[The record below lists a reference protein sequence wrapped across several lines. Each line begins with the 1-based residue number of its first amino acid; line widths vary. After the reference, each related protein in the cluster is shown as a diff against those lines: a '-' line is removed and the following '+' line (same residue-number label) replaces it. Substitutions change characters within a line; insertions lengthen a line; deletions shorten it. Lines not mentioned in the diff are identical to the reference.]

1 MPIRRLPPT
10 LVNKIAAG
18 EVVERPASVVK
29 ELVENSL
36 DAGASRVDVSV
47 ERGGMDLIRV
57 ADNGCGIPAE
67 ELELAVA
74 PHATSKIAT
83 EEDLF
88 AIRTLGFRGEALA
101 SIAAVSQLTL
111 RSRTPQ
117 AEHGAMIEVHGGQA
131 GPVVPCGCPV
141 GTMVEVRNLFFNT
154 PVRRKFLRSVQ
165 TELGHVSEA
174 LVRIALAQP
183 EVHFTLRHQDRVLL
197 ELPAGEDRRERIARC
212 CGRDLADALLN
223 VESREGAVELTGYV
237 SHPNY
242 SRPNNRMQYFFLNG
256 RFIRDRSLQHALAE
270 AYRGLLM
277 VGRFPAAFLFL
288 RMPPEWVDV
297 NVHPTKLEV
306 RFQDGGRVYSL
317 VLSALRARF
326 LSTDMSARM
335 QPTVADPS
343 GLMDP
348 HRAAEHRAAVVAWA
362 KGKIAQWTSG
372 GAVAADF
379 GPAPWELDE
388 AASGLGGSVGSGSRG
403 GLPSQVSPS
412 GVSDTPFVS
421 PSAGLVGTHPAG
433 FSGVPSG
440 GLREVAPDQPSPQS
454 PRASGSDVAAG
465 ITKGDQA
472 GPQAIWSSGVAGGSA
487 ESRPAGED
495 RQAEQGRPCGASG
508 GGVLGGGEAVGRP
521 EPAMA
526 PSGAPLP
533 EMGLGNRQASRRPPA
548 VQMHNRYL
556 VAETEEGMLIFDQ
569 HALHE
574 SILYEELRERASR
587 GPLETQRL
595 LTPEPV
601 DLSPS
606 DAALLLEH
614 RLVLQQVGLLVEP
627 FGGSTVVVLGC
638 PNLGRPIGAAELVHA
653 VLEKLAEA
661 GRTPS
666 REELADALLH
676 TLACRAAVKAG
687 DPLRPEEIEA
697 LLARRHLAVQSH
709 HCPHGRPTAIL
720 LTRQEL
726 DRQFKRT

>member
-1 MPIRRLPPT
+1 
-10 LVNKIAAG
+10 
-18 EVVERPASVVK
+18 
-29 ELVENSL
+29 
-36 DAGASRVDVSV
+36 
-47 ERGGMDLIRV
+47 
-57 ADNGCGIPAE
+57 
-67 ELELAVA
+67 
-74 PHATSKIAT
+74 
-83 EEDLF
+83 
-88 AIRTLGFRGEALA
+88 
-101 SIAAVSQLTL
+101 
-111 RSRTPQ
+111 
-117 AEHGAMIEVHGGQA
+117 
-131 GPVVPCGCPV
+131 
-141 GTMVEVRNLFFNT
+141 
-154 PVRRKFLRSVQ
+154 
-165 TELGHVSEA
+165 
-174 LVRIALAQP
+174 
-183 EVHFTLRHQDRVLL
+183 
-197 ELPAGEDRRERIARC
+197 
-212 CGRDLADALLN
+212 
-223 VESREGAVELTGYV
+223 
-237 SHPNY
+237 
-242 SRPNNRMQYFFLNG
+242 
-256 RFIRDRSLQHALAE
+256 
-270 AYRGLLM
+270 
-277 VGRFPAAFLFL
+277 
-288 RMPPEWVDV
+288 
-297 NVHPTKLEV
+297 
-306 RFQDGGRVYSL
+306 
-317 VLSALRARF
+317 
-326 LSTDMSARM
+326 
-335 QPTVADPS
+335 
-343 GLMDP
+343 
-348 HRAAEHRAAVVAWA
+348 
-362 KGKIAQWTSG
+362 
-372 GAVAADF
+372 
-379 GPAPWELDE
+379 
-388 AASGLGGSVGSGSRG
+388 
-403 GLPSQVSPS
+403 
-412 GVSDTPFVS
+412 
-421 PSAGLVGTHPAG
+421 
-433 FSGVPSG
+433 
-440 GLREVAPDQPSPQS
+440 
-454 PRASGSDVAAG
+454 
-465 ITKGDQA
+465 
-472 GPQAIWSSGVAGGSA
+472 
-487 ESRPAGED
+487 
-495 RQAEQGRPCGASG
+495 
-508 GGVLGGGEAVGRP
+508 VGRP

>member
-141 GTMVEVRNLFFNT
+141 GTIVEVRNLFFNT

-183 EVHFTLRHQDRVLL
+183 EVHFTLRHQDRLVL
-197 ELPAGEDRRERIARC
+197 ELPAPSDPLERIGRC
-212 CGRDLADALLN
+212 CGRDLAEQLLP
-223 VESREGAVELTGYV
+223 VESLAPPLELVAYV

-317 VLSALRARF
+317 VLSAIREKF
-326 LSTDMSARM
+326 LSTDMTVRM
-335 QPTVADPS
+335 GPVGAADSS
-343 GLMDP
+343 GLLDAQ
-348 HRAAEHRAAVVAWA
+348 RAAEHRAQVVAWA
-362 KGKIAQWTSG
+362 KGQIARWSGQGASAAEGGTPPWEVDDAAFSGPASGVGPTEPFSAGSGCPKAFGPETSG
-372 GAVAADF
+372 AVGAGAEPAGAAPSPPDRPQATPSQHPEFQRESAGSAPGRLPGGGFAAAAD
-379 GPAPWELDE
+379 
-388 AASGLGGSVGSGSRG
+388 R
-403 GLPSQVSPS
+403 
-412 GVSDTPFVS
+412 
-421 PSAGLVGTHPAG
+421 
-433 FSGVPSG
+433 
-440 GLREVAPDQPSPQS
+440 
-454 PRASGSDVAAG
+454 
-465 ITKGDQA
+465 
-472 GPQAIWSSGVAGGSA
+472 
-487 ESRPAGED
+487 RPA
-495 RQAEQGRPCGASG
+495 
-508 GGVLGGGEAVGRP
+508 
-521 EPAMA
+521 
-526 PSGAPLP
+526 
-533 EMGLGNRQASRRPPA
+533 A
-548 VQMHNRYL
+548 VQIHHRYL
-556 VAETEEGMLIFDQ
+556 VAETEDGMMIIDQ

-574 SILYEELRERASR
+574 SILYHELRERASR
-587 GPLETQRL
+587 GRLESQRL

-606 DAALLLEH
+606 EAALVLEH
-614 RLVLQQVGLLVEP
+614 RPVLGQLGLEVEP
-627 FGGSTVVVLGC
+627 FGGSTVLVLGC
-638 PNLGRPIGAAELVHA
+638 PSVGRGLRPAEAIHA
-653 VLEKLAEA
+653 VLENLLQSDRMPK
-661 GRTPS
+661 G
-666 REELADALLH
+666 EELLDELLH

-687 DPLRPEEIEA
+687 EPLRPEEIEA
-697 LLARRHLAVQSH
+697 LLAQRQLLAHSH
-709 HCPHGRPTAIL
+709 HCPHGRPTAIV

-726 DRQFKRT
+726 DRQFRRT